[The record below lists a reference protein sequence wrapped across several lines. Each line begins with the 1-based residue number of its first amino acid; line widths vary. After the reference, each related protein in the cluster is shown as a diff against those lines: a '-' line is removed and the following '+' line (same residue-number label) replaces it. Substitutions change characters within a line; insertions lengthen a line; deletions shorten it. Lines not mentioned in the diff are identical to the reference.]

1 MYDRSD
7 WGPSGTYSRD
17 ADGKWIWRYNKNDG
31 HGGHGPEHRREME
44 QIAEQ
49 IAQQKI
55 NDIIPE
61 IQRAAYSTAYNDM
74 VDALSFDV
82 GTAVNIGFA
91 NGEAIFKDKKT
102 QKVVA
107 DAVMKE
113 IRKQLKRMT

>member
-1 MYDRSD
+1 M
-7 WGPSGTYSRD
+7 
-17 ADGKWIWRYNKNDG
+17 
-31 HGGHGPEHRREME
+31 
-44 QIAEQ
+44 QFIAEQ
-49 IAQQKI
+49 VVQQKL
-55 NDIIPE
+55 NDVIPE
-61 IQRAAYSTAYNDM
+61 IQRTAYSTAYNDM

-113 IRKQLKRMT
+113 IRKQLRRMK

>member
-1 MYDRSD
+1 M
-7 WGPSGTYSRD
+7 
-17 ADGKWIWRYNKNDG
+17 
-31 HGGHGPEHRREME
+31 
-44 QIAEQ
+44 QFIAEQ
-49 IAQQKI
+49 VVQQKL
-55 NDIIPE
+55 NDVIPE
-61 IQRAAYSTAYNDM
+61 IQRAAYSTAYNDI

-113 IRKQLKRMT
+113 IRKQLRRMK

>member
-61 IQRAAYSTAYNDM
+61 IQRAAYSTAYNDF

-91 NGEAIFKDKKT
+91 NGAEIFHDKKT
-102 QKVVA
+102 QKMVA
-107 DAVMKE
+107 VAVMSE
-113 IRKQLKRMT
+113 VRKYLKKMK